1 MQIKVYMNLVSDV
14 NLKCKHWLNL
24 HVENEVQMWFEI
36 TSTIQIEFGKNG
48 PPYST
53 KKCYVN
59 KKNISHRNQR
69 CAPKSCESQKNML
82 WQKKNMWHPK
92 EDSYWLNMF
101 SVAQKRNTYLQ
112 RMVPVVWSFIKK
124 TDKRYIACQ
133 RMKTSDNEWY
143 NEWQRMT
150 TSGTK
155 SSNEWQRV
163 TTNDSEWQQMTKSGT
178 RNKNGTVYFKEW
190 MIAILSTTKIDT
202 LLQRMDGWYYS
213 G

>member
-1 MQIKVYMNLVSDV
+1 MRV
-14 NLKCKHWLNL
+14 
-24 HVENEVQMWFEI
+24 
-36 TSTIQIEFGKNG
+36 
-48 PPYST
+48 T
-53 KKCYVN
+53 KKYVV
-59 KKNISHRNQR
+59 
-69 CAPKSCESQKNML
+69 A
-82 WQKKNMWHPK
+82 KKNMWHPK

-124 TDKRYIACQ
+124 TDKRYIECQ

-190 MIAILSTTKIDT
+190 MIAILSTAKIDT